1 MSHSLKNY
9 LIIGSLLIILS
20 ALTLFFFILPQYN
33 NFQHNKNKLND
44 LQQKTAQNSSKIAAL
59 KASSTNPTYL
69 DKVYKNVNNLW
80 PDNLN
85 VSEFIV
91 QIEGLA
97 KDSNLV
103 IDSFSIEEQKNAT
116 SNTKSANQKNKP
128 TGTAFTLSF
137 KSGYGDFIGFLVKME
152 NMARLNSINNLS
164 INSDSENLTINIT
177 GSIFNGK

>member
-1 MSHSLKNY
+1 MNHSLKNY

-85 VSEFIV
+85 VSEYIV
-91 QIEGLA
+91 QVEGLA
-97 KDSNLV
+97 KDSNLL
-103 IDSFSIEEQKNAT
+103 IDSFSIEEQKNT
-116 SNTKSANQKNKP
+116 SISTVPVDKKNKQV
-128 TGTAFTLSF
+128 GTSFTLSF

-152 NMARLNSINNLS
+152 NMARLNSINSLNIS
-164 INSDSENLTINIT
+164 SDSENLSINIT